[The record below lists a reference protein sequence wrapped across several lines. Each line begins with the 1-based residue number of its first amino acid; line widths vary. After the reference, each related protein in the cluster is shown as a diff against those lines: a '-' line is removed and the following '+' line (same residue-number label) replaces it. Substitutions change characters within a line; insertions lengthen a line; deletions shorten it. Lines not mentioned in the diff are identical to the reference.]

1 MKKVILSIL
10 FFLTVTVVWA
20 QVPQQISY
28 QSVIREGNN
37 VVVAS
42 SQVGIKIS
50 MLKGSVLGPA
60 VYVETH
66 RKTTNANGLVSLEIG
81 TGTVLSGSFA
91 SIDWANGPYLIQTET
106 DPTGGTNYSIAALL
120 TLNSVPY
127 ALYAANGTP
136 GPKGDKG
143 DPGAIGDK
151 GDRGATGL
159 TGPQGPIGLTG
170 PAGAVGDKG
179 DTGPA
184 GSTGAAGANGVAGTD
199 GKTVKNGTSNPVS
212 SIGVDGDFY
221 INTAT
226 NTLFGPKAN
235 GAWPSGVS
243 LVGPQGATGA
253 QGSTGP
259 VGAQGIQG
267 PTGATG
273 AAGPAP
279 SGTGLVTVNNGSL
292 QSPGALEGDVTTS
305 GGGLTTTIGAA
316 KVTNN
321 MLAGSIDLTSKV
333 TGALPVANGGTG
345 LNTTPTYGQ
354 LDIGNGS
361 GFTRTTLT
369 AGTGISITNASGAI
383 TIASSESSSG
393 VPYTNAT
400 GPVNLGA
407 YDLTVHG
414 ITVGR
419 GSNGNSNVA
428 TDGSTNTA
436 IGMGVLGS
444 NTTGY
449 DNTGI
454 GYLALTYNREG
465 FENTAIGYG
474 ALKGAGG
481 SNIGANSNTAVG
493 SFSLLSNRTGSGN
506 TAIGHRSL
514 IENTTGIK
522 NTANGSGAGE
532 FIADGS
538 TKNTNSDY
546 SVYVGSNTKASAD
559 DAQNEIVI
567 GYNAIGAGSN
577 TVQLGNTSIT
587 NVKTSGTITA
597 GTVTYPNAH
606 NTTAGQ
612 VLTTNAAGVAS
623 WTTPDPGLPT
633 SSNTPG
639 DMLYWNG
646 SAWVKVAAGS
656 NGQTLSFYNG
666 APVWTGNANTV
677 ASVVSTT
684 GKIWMDRNLGASQ
697 VATSSIDVASYGDL
711 YQWGRGTDGHQI
723 RTSAITATLSSSD
736 QPGNGN
742 FITSSGDWRSSINDN
757 LWQGVSGLNN
767 PCPTG
772 YRIPTEAEWD
782 AERFSWGSSSQNA
795 AGAFASPLK
804 LPMAG
809 ARNNSPGSLD
819 EVGIVGVYWSSTVS
833 GSNARFFRFDPGNA
847 GMITTDRAYGYSVR
861 CLKD

>member
-1 MKKVILSIL
+1 MKKIILSLL
-10 FFLTVTVVWA
+10 FLLTVTVIWA

-28 QSVIREGNN
+28 QSVIRDGNN

-106 DPTGGTNYSIAALL
+106 DPSGGTNYSIAALL

-179 DTGPA
+179 DTGP
-184 GSTGAAGANGVAGTD
+184 TGAT
-199 GKTVKNGTSNPVS
+199 
-212 SIGVDGDFY
+212 
-221 INTAT
+221 
-226 NTLFGPKAN
+226 GPA
-235 GAWPSGVS
+235 
-243 LVGPQGATGA
+243 GATGA
-253 QGSTGP
+253 S
-259 VGAQGIQG
+259 
-267 PTGATG
+267 
-273 AAGPAP
+273 GPAP

-292 QSPGALEGDVTTS
+292 QSPGALTGDVTTS
-305 GGGLTTTIGAA
+305 GGGLTTTIGAE

-333 TGALPVANGGTG
+333 TGTLPVANGGTG

-354 LDIGNGS
+354 LDIGNGL

-383 TIASSESSSG
+383 TIA
-393 VPYTNAT
+393 
-400 GPVNLGA
+400 
-407 YDLTVHG
+407 
-414 ITVGR
+414 
-419 GSNGNSNVA
+419 
-428 TDGSTNTA
+428 
-436 IGMGVLGS
+436 
-444 NTTGY
+444 
-449 DNTGI
+449 
-454 GYLALTYNREG
+454 
-465 FENTAIGYG
+465 
-474 ALKGAGG
+474 
-481 SNIGANSNTAVG
+481 
-493 SFSLLSNRTGSGN
+493 
-506 TAIGHRSL
+506 
-514 IENTTGIK
+514 
-522 NTANGSGAGE
+522 
-532 FIADGS
+532 
-538 TKNTNSDY
+538 
-546 SVYVGSNTKASAD
+546 
-559 DAQNEIVI
+559 
-567 GYNAIGAGSN
+567 
-577 TVQLGNTSIT
+577 
-587 NVKTSGTITA
+587 
-597 GTVTYPNAH
+597 
-606 NTTAGQ
+606 
-612 VLTTNAAGVAS
+612 
-623 WTTPDPGLPT
+623 TTPDPGLPT

-639 DMLYWNG
+639 DMLYWDG

-742 FITSSGDWRSSINDN
+742 FITSSGDWRSSKNDN

-782 AERFSWGSSSQNA
+782 AERLSWGSSSQNA

-833 GSNARFFRFDPGNA
+833 GLNCYFFRFDPGNA
-847 GMITTDRAYGYSVR
+847 GMITTNRAYGYSVR